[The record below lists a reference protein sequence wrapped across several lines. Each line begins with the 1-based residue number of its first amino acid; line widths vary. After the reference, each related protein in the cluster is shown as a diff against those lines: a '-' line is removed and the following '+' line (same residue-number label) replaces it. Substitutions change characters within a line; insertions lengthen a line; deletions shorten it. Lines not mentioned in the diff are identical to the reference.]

1 MEEKYL
7 SERKIYMAFEKY
19 QDLWSLK
26 ENSYR
31 RLERDKAVI
40 IFMDCKDVTGN
51 HARYHLMG
59 KDPVYRAMAES
70 AMQVAEAENLTCTVY
85 AGIDEAMVIFPDSG
99 ELYDRFRVDD
109 CADYVLALYMQR
121 FLKFFWQRYPDI
133 FVKNMIFNLPFK
145 DTGRFL
151 SYRREVCQTVAAF
164 YQAKEHLEVSRYK
177 DLPFAKETIL
187 QLLKEQGLYEEL
199 ANNRDFY
206 NGILMEHKAHTF
218 LSVFTE
224 TFT

>member
-1 MEEKYL
+1 MP
-7 SERKIYMAFEKY
+7 FEKY

-31 RLERDKAVI
+31 RLERDKAAV
-40 IFMDCKDVTGN
+40 IFMDCKDVTGD
-51 HARYHLMG
+51 HKRYHLMG
-59 KDPVYRAMAES
+59 KDPVYRALAES
-70 AMQVAEAENLTCTVY
+70 TMQVAEAVNLTCTVY
-85 AGIDEAMVIFPDSG
+85 AGIDEATVIFPDSE

-121 FLKFFWQRYPDI
+121 FLKLFWQRYPDI
-133 FVKNMIFNLPFK
+133 FVKNMIFNLPIK
-145 DTGRFL
+145 DTDHFL

-164 YQAKEHLEVSRYK
+164 YQAKEHLKASCYK
-177 DLPFAKETIL
+177 DLPFAKEPIL

-199 ANNRDFY
+199 VNNQDFY
-206 NGILMEHKAHTF
+206 NGILKEHKAHTF

-224 TFT
+224 TLT

>member
-1 MEEKYL
+1 
-7 SERKIYMAFEKY
+7 MAFEKY

-31 RLERDKAVI
+31 RLERDKAAV
-40 IFMDCKDVTGN
+40 IFMDCKDVTGD
-51 HARYHLMG
+51 HTRYQLMG
-59 KDPVYRAMAES
+59 KDPVYRTMAKS
-70 AMQVAEAENLTCTVY
+70 AIQVAKSENLTCTVY
-85 AGIDEAMVIFPDSG
+85 AGIDEAMVIFPDPG

-121 FLKFFWQRYPDI
+121 FLKLFWRRYPDI

-145 DTGRFL
+145 DTDRFL

-164 YQAKEHLEVSRYK
+164 YQAKEHLRGSCYK
-177 DLPFAKETIL
+177 DLPFAKEPIL
-187 QLLKEQGLYEEL
+187 HLLKERGLYEEL
-199 ANNRDFY
+199 VNNRDFY
-206 NGILMEHKAHTF
+206 NGILIEHKAHTF

-224 TFT
+224 TLT